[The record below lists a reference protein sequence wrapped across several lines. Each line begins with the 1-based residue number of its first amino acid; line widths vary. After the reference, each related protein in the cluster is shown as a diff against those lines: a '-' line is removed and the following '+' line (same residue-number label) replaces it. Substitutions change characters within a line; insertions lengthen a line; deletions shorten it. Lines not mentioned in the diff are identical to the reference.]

1 MLMKKGADI
10 MTDLLQSSEEVFFE
24 RYFEYAE
31 DNDTT
36 LNNFMS
42 ALDVYFCSY
51 KECSEYAESITDGE
65 VVDAPTVSLA
75 LQNLIFAF
83 KYACEFKKALGNN
96 EPIINIDSI
105 NLYSRSVDTLETKG
119 TALVASGMS
128 NNNFSDL
135 EKGKYYLVNAKNA

>member
-1 MLMKKGADI
+1 MRKGVNK
-10 MTDLLQSSEEVFFE
+10 MVDLLQSAEEVFFE
-24 RYFEYAE
+24 RYFEY
-31 DNDTT
+31 DNDSTFE
-36 LNNFMS
+36 NYES
-42 ALDVYFCSY
+42 ALDVYFRSHR
-51 KECSEYAESITDGE
+51 ECSVFAEKISDGE
-65 VVDAPTVSLA
+65 VVDNPTVSLA
-75 LQNLIFAF
+75 LQNMIFAF